1 MRLKGTLVE
10 WNDDRGFG
18 FIEPAGGGQRAF
30 CHISAFAVRT
40 RRPAVGDRLTY
51 ESTKDERGRTRAM
64 SIRPI
69 ALTKPP
75 APTSPSKPA
84 SAWTA
89 VIGSLLFFALM
100 IGLAII
106 GRLPWIVPLIY
117 LIMSAVTIFAYAF
130 DKSAA
135 MNRRWR
141 TKEDTLHLF
150 SLLCGWPG
158 AWIAITCK
166 RVARTAKKNPRECM
180 YTCLSTSSQP
190 R

>member
-1 MRLKGTLVE
+1 M
-10 WNDDRGFG
+10 
-18 FIEPAGGGQRAF
+18 
-30 CHISAFAVRT
+30 
-40 RRPAVGDRLTY
+40 
-51 ESTKDERGRTRAM
+51 
-64 SIRPI
+64 
-69 ALTKPP
+69 
-75 APTSPSKPA
+75 
-84 SAWTA
+84 
-89 VIGSLLFFALM
+89 IGSLLFFALM
-100 IGLAII
+100 IGLAIA
-106 GRLPWIVPLIY
+106 GRLPWVVPLVY
-117 LIMSAVTIFAYAF
+117 LIMSAITILAYAF